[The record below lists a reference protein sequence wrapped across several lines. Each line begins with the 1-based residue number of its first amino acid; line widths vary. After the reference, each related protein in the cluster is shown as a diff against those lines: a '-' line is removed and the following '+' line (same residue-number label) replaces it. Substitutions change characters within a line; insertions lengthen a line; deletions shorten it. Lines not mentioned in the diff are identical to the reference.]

1 MSVTLNE
8 ASRALIDGLNFAS
21 IATIN
26 PDGSPQT
33 SVVWVTRDGD
43 DLLFST
49 VIGRRKERNLR
60 RDPRVSVTIFDQQSP
75 YTYIEVRGSVTL
87 DPQGGRELIDA
98 LSNKYVGRD
107 YDEEPEG
114 NVRVVIRLTP
124 QKVAGNAA

>member
-8 ASRALIDGLNFAS
+8 ASRALIDGVNFAS

-49 VIGRRKERNLR
+49 VIGRRKELNLR
-60 RDPRVSVTIFDQQSP
+60 RDPRVSVTIFDQQQP
-75 YTYIEVRGSVTL
+75 YSYIEVRGSVTL

-98 LSNKYVGRD
+98 LSNKYLGKD
-107 YDEEPEG
+107 YGVEPED

-124 QKVAGNAA
+124 QKVTGNAA

>member
-8 ASRALIDGLNFAS
+8 ASLALIDGLNFAS

-33 SVVWVTRDGD
+33 SVVWVTRDGN

-49 VIGRRKERNLR
+49 VVGRRKERNLR
-60 RDPRVSVTIFDQQSP
+60 RDPRVSVTIFDQQQP
-75 YTYIEVRGSVTL
+75 YNYIEVRGSVTL

-98 LSNKYVGRD
+98 LSNKYVGKD
-107 YDEEPEG
+107 YDAEPEG
-114 NVRVVIRLTP
+114 AVRVVIRLTP
-124 QKVAGNAA
+124 QKVTGNAA